1 MRFLDM
7 QSALDFVWAN
17 ESLCPLEVLVDSGP
31 LRTHDVISANRPVNR
46 DRPMLDA
53 SYGSEIWDPE
63 RQYREFHR
71 E

>member
-31 LRTHDVISANRPVNR
+31 LRTHDVFLQPPVPAACDNEDSQIAQDYQTDILSPVR
-46 DRPMLDA
+46 DD
-53 SYGSEIWDPE
+53 
-63 RQYREFHR
+63 RE
-71 E
+71 

>member
-31 LRTHDVISANRPVNR
+31 LRTHDVISANRPSQS
-46 DRPMLDA
+46 RPANAGCQLRQRNM
-53 SYGSEIWDPE
+53 GS
-63 RQYREFHR
+63 
-71 E
+71 